1 MAELI
6 SKDSPPPTEQAVATT
21 NVSSATTPGATPPST
36 SSPPS
41 PSHSSANVP
50 GAGAATGVPPSSSST
65 SKPPWPNNAADYEM
79 RDVIGVGATAVVHA
93 AYCRPR
99 DEKCAIKRINLEKW
113 NTSMDEL
120 LKEIQAM
127 SSCNHENV
135 VTYFT
140 SFVYKEELWLVLRLL
155 DSGSLLDIIRHR
167 MKTQECKHGVLDEAH
182 IATVLK
188 EVLRGLEYLHNTGH
202 IHRDIKAGNILL
214 GSDGQVQIADFGV
227 SAWLMGATGGDMN
240 RAKSRHTFV
249 GTPCWMAP
257 EVRKYTVFPLLQ
269 VLYQY
274 CATAGDCD
282 FFIRGFIKLSQ

>member
-6 SKDSPPPTEQAVATT
+6 SKDSPPPTEQAAAST
-21 NVSSATTPGATPPST
+21 NVSSSTTPGATPPST

-50 GAGAATGVPPSSSST
+50 GAAAGAPASSSSST
-65 SKPPWPNNAADYEM
+65 LKPPWPNNAADYEV

-113 NTSMDEL
+113 NTSMEEL

-140 SFVYKEELWLVLRLL
+140 SFVYKEELWFVNELR
-155 DSGSLLDIIRHR
+155 IVCHF
-167 MKTQECKHGVLDEAH
+167 
-182 IATVLK
+182 
-188 EVLRGLEYLHNTGH
+188 YPNLHWC
-202 IHRDIKAGNILL
+202 I
-214 GSDGQVQIADFGV
+214 
-227 SAWLMGATGGDMN
+227 
-240 RAKSRHTFV
+240 
-249 GTPCWMAP
+249 
-257 EVRKYTVFPLLQ
+257 
-269 VLYQY
+269 
-274 CATAGDCD
+274 
-282 FFIRGFIKLSQ
+282 

>member
-6 SKDSPPPTEQAVATT
+6 SKDSPPPTEQAAATS
-21 NVSSATTPGATPPST
+21 NVSSAATPGASPPST

-120 LKEIQAM
+120 LKEIQTTGESVRA
-127 SSCNHENV
+127 V
-135 VTYFT
+135 
-140 SFVYKEELWLVLRLL
+140 K
-155 DSGSLLDIIRHR
+155 GSATCCAQAHR
-167 MKTQECKHGVLDEAH
+167 
-182 IATVLK
+182 
-188 EVLRGLEYLHNTGH
+188 NT
-202 IHRDIKAGNILL
+202 
-214 GSDGQVQIADFGV
+214 
-227 SAWLMGATGGDMN
+227 
-240 RAKSRHTFV
+240 
-249 GTPCWMAP
+249 
-257 EVRKYTVFPLLQ
+257 
-269 VLYQY
+269 
-274 CATAGDCD
+274 
-282 FFIRGFIKLSQ
+282 